1 MVTKVD
7 QICDEEIVMKNLL
20 GLMVLM
26 LSGCSTMAPAG
37 RDSFMV
43 HTSSG
48 PRAANMASKKCSES
62 GQVIVIRN
70 LSTDIN
76 GATMVFSC
84 VDENDPENQRP
95 NLRKDNGVNTVENR

>member
-1 MVTKVD
+1 
-7 QICDEEIVMKNLL
+7 
-20 GLMVLM
+20 
-26 LSGCSTMAPAG
+26 
-37 RDSFMV
+37 MV

-95 NLRKDNGVNTVENR
+95 NLRQDNGVNTVDNR